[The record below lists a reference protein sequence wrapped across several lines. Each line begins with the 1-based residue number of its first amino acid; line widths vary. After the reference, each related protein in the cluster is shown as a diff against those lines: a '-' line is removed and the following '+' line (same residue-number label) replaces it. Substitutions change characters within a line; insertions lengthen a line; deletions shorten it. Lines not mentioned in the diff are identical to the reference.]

1 MMRRV
6 LLLLIAC
13 AYAKRAGKKV
23 TAAPPRRPFVVITT
37 QRTGSAMLMEWLRQR
52 DCVKTGLELFINHH
66 HINNRTRRDA
76 YVALLQGRVSDS
88 AGPKFQHFAA
98 DVGALNA
105 SQPVSYGFKW
115 MLSQGVSDDFD
126 TWFGP
131 IAIQHN
137 VRLVFLRR
145 WNVLRV
151 YLSEESALITTAH
164 PSTNSNYS
172 APLIELKSG
181 PALVGQLV
189 YYKKMMEDVER
200 LFEASSN
207 ASISSILIYYE
218 SLVDDPDT
226 VVDLI
231 SGMLFDADTK
241 ARFRTC
247 GVKCPGASE
256 KITGFVACDDGR
268 KRGPERYAQIHS
280 GTLDQYIANF
290 EEVRGTLNGT
300 IHAAY
305 LDPLEPTPKR
315 LRKHLAPKLALF

>member
-1 MMRRV
+1 MRRV

-23 TAAPPRRPFVVITT
+23 TAAPLRRPFVVITT

-66 HINNRTRRDA
+66 GVTNVTRRDA

-88 AGPKFQHFAA
+88 AGPKFSHFAA
-98 DVGALNA
+98 DVEALNA
-105 SQPVSYGFKW
+105 SQPAAFGFKW
-115 MLSQGVSDDFD
+115 MLSQGVSDDFE

-131 IAIQHN
+131 VAAKNN

-151 YLSEESALITTAH
+151 YLSEGSALLTTAH
-164 PSTNSNYS
+164 PGANANYS
-172 APLIELKSG
+172 APLIALKSG

-189 YYKKMMEDVER
+189 YYKKMMEGVEA
-200 LFEASSN
+200 LYEA
-207 ASISSILIYYE
+207 AVQARISSVLIYYE
-218 SLVDDPDT
+218 SLVDDPEK
-226 VVDLI
+226 VVNLI

-247 GVKCPGASE
+247 GVKCASV
-256 KITGFVACDDGR
+256 KAAGVDCDDDGR
-268 KRGPERYAQIHS
+268 KRDPERYAQIH
-280 GTLDQYIANF
+280 GGGLDQYIANF
-290 EEVRGTLNGT
+290 DDVRETLSGHPT
-300 IHAAY
+300 FAAY
-305 LDPLEPTPKR
+305 LDPLEPTRKR
-315 LRKHLAPKLALF
+315 LEKNLAPKLALF